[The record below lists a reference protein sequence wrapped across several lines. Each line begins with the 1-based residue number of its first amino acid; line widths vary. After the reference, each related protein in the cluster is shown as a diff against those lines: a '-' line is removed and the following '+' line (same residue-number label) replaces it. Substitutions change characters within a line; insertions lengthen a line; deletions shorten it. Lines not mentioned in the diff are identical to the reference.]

1 MGLFPMHLQA
11 VVGSLSRD
19 AEGGNSRALRPG
31 GGAIESN
38 NQPAG
43 AVLAGI
49 EIES

>member
-11 VVGSLSRD
+11 VVGPRD